1 MILIFTGEH
10 RSKAD
15 AMSSTKDQAA
25 NIPVKNLKLVDKAL
39 EVPLVNSA
47 YSEVTR
53 FTSPITPYV
62 ESTLTK
68 VTPMVEVGYLT
79 LKTQV
84 EEKVV
89 PHIPSNLT
97 ETVSGGVAATVDSVA
112 AAVEKADNYACEGI
126 EQLME
131 KVPQLVEA
139 TPKLIEETKV
149 RPFLKLRRTN
159 YITSY

>member
-1 MILIFTGEH
+1 MTLSFRKPQMTSTEEQT
-10 RSKAD
+10 AN
-15 AMSSTKDQAA
+15 SS
-25 NIPVKNLKLVDKAL
+25 VKSLKLVDKAM

-47 YSEVTR
+47 YSEVTK
-53 FTSPITPYV
+53 FAFPITPYV

-68 VTPMVEVGYLT
+68 VTPMVEVGYQT

-89 PHIPSNLT
+89 PIIPQNLT
-97 ETVSGGVAATVDSVA
+97 STVTGGVAATVDSVA
-112 AAVEKADNYACEGI
+112 AAVEKADNLACEGL

-131 KVPQLVEA
+131 KVPQLKEA

-149 RPFLKLRRTN
+149 RH
-159 YITSY
+159 

>member
-1 MILIFTGEH
+1 
-10 RSKAD
+10 
-15 AMSSTKDQAA
+15 MSSTEDQPATT
-25 NIPVKNLKLVDKAL
+25 PVKSLKLVDKAL

-53 FTSPITPYV
+53 FASPISPYV

-68 VTPMVEVGYLT
+68 VTPMVEVGYQT

-89 PHIPSNLT
+89 PHIPHNLT
-97 ETVSGGVAATVDSVA
+97 STVSGGVAATVDSVA
-112 AAVEKADNYACEGI
+112 AAVEKADNLACESLD
-126 EQLME
+126 QLMD
-131 KVPQLVEA
+131 KIPQLKEA

-149 RPFLKLRRTN
+149 KQRHD
-159 YITSY
+159 

>member
-1 MILIFTGEH
+1 
-10 RSKAD
+10 
-15 AMSSTKDQAA
+15 MSSTEDQAPTV
-25 NIPVKNLKLVDKAL
+25 PVKSLKLVDKAL

-53 FTSPITPYV
+53 FASPISPYV

-68 VTPMVEVGYLT
+68 VTPMVEVGYQT

-97 ETVSGGVAATVDSVA
+97 STVTGGVAATVDSMA
-112 AAVEKADNYACEGI
+112 AAVEKVDNLACEGLD
-126 EQLME
+126 QLME
-131 KVPQLVEA
+131 KVPQLKEA

-149 RPFLKLRRTN
+149 RQTHD
-159 YITSY
+159 

>member
-1 MILIFTGEH
+1 
-10 RSKAD
+10 
-15 AMSSTKDQAA
+15 MSSSEDQPATS
-25 NIPVKNLKLVDKAL
+25 PVKSLKLVDKAL

-53 FTSPITPYV
+53 FASPISPYV

-68 VTPMVEVGYLT
+68 VTPIVEVGYQT

-89 PHIPSNLT
+89 PHIPHNLT
-97 ETVSGGVAATVDSVA
+97 STVSGGVAATVDSVA
-112 AAVEKADNYACEGI
+112 AAVEKADNLACESLD
-126 EQLME
+126 QLMD
-131 KVPQLVEA
+131 KIPQLKEA

-149 RPFLKLRRTN
+149 RQRHD
-159 YITSY
+159 

>member
-1 MILIFTGEH
+1 MSISQLILSFPGQHSSTG
-10 RSKAD
+10 D
-15 AMSSTKDQAA
+15 AMSSTEYQVA
-25 NIPVKNLKLVDKAL
+25 NTPVKSLKLVDKAL

-97 ETVSGGVAATVDSVA
+97 ETVTGGVTATVDSVA
-112 AAVEKADNYACEGI
+112 AAVEKADNFACEGI
-126 EQLME
+126 DQLME
-131 KVPQLVEA
+131 KVPQLKEA

-149 RPFLKLRRTN
+149 RQK
-159 YITSY
+159 

>member
-1 MILIFTGEH
+1 
-10 RSKAD
+10 
-15 AMSSTKDQAA
+15 MSSSEDQPATS
-25 NIPVKNLKLVDKAL
+25 PVKSLKLVDKAL

-53 FTSPITPYV
+53 FASPISPYV

-68 VTPMVEVGYLT
+68 VTPMVEVGYQT

-89 PHIPSNLT
+89 PHIPHNLT
-97 ETVSGGVAATVDSVA
+97 STVSGGVAATVDSVA
-112 AAVEKADNYACEGI
+112 AAVEKADNLACESLD
-126 EQLME
+126 QLMD
-131 KVPQLVEA
+131 KIPQLKEA

-149 RPFLKLRRTN
+149 RQRHD
-159 YITSY
+159 

>member
-1 MILIFTGEH
+1 
-10 RSKAD
+10 
-15 AMSSTKDQAA
+15 MSSTEDQPATT
-25 NIPVKNLKLVDKAL
+25 PVKSLKLVDKAL

-53 FTSPITPYV
+53 FASPISPYV

-68 VTPMVEVGYLT
+68 VTPIVEVGYQT

-89 PHIPSNLT
+89 PHIPHNLT
-97 ETVSGGVAATVDSVA
+97 STVSGGVAATVDSVA
-112 AAVEKADNYACEGI
+112 AAVEKADNLACESLD
-126 EQLME
+126 QLMD
-131 KVPQLVEA
+131 KIPQLKEA

-149 RPFLKLRRTN
+149 RQRHD
-159 YITSY
+159 

>member
-1 MILIFTGEH
+1 M
-10 RSKAD
+10 K
-15 AMSSTKDQAA
+15 STEDQAA
-25 NIPVKNLKLVDKAL
+25 NAPIKSLKLVDKAL

-53 FTSPITPYV
+53 FASPITPYV

-68 VTPMVEVGYLT
+68 VTPMVEVGYQT

-89 PHIPSNLT
+89 PHIPSNLSS
-97 ETVSGGVAATVDSVA
+97 TVTGGFTATVDIVAATV
-112 AAVEKADNYACEGI
+112 EKADTYACEGLD
-126 EQLME
+126 QLME
-131 KVPQLVEA
+131 KVLQLKEA

-149 RPFLKLRRTN
+149 RQRH
-159 YITSY
+159 Y